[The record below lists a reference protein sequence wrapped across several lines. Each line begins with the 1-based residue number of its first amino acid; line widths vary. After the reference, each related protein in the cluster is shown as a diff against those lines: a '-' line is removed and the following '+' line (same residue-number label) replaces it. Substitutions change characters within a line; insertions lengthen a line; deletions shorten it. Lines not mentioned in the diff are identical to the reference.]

1 LAYRDPVVPLSH
13 LTAFVVTALIII
25 AVPGPSVLF
34 VIGRSLS
41 LGRRGGLMSVVG
53 NTLGI
58 VPQLAAA
65 ALGVGVVV
73 AKSVLL
79 FQLLKLAGA
88 AYLVYLGVQAI
99 RHRHTKVEV
108 APSEPRA
115 TRRLIG
121 QGFVV
126 GLTNPKSIVLFVAVL
141 PQFADPSAGNLPLQ
155 IVILGLTVV
164 MIGMVNDCLW
174 VVAASAARQ
183 WFAQSKER
191 IARLGATGGVM
202 MIGLGA
208 TLALTGAKE

>member
-1 LAYRDPVVPLSH
+1 MAYRGPVVPLSH
-13 LTAFVVTALIII
+13 VAAFVVTALILI

-58 VPQLAAA
+58 LPQLAAV
-65 ALGVGVVV
+65 ALGVGAVV

-79 FQLLKLAGA
+79 FQLVKLAGA

-99 RHRHTKVEV
+99 RHRHTMVEV

-121 QGFVV
+121 QGFLV
-126 GLTNPKSIVLFVAVL
+126 GLTNPKSIVFFVAVL
-141 PQFADPSAGNLPLQ
+141 PQFADPSTGNLPLQ
-155 IVILGLTVV
+155 LIALGLIVV
-164 MIGMVNDCLW
+164 MIGLVTDTLW
-174 VVAASAARQ
+174 VVAASTARQ
-183 WFAQSKER
+183 WFAHS
-191 IARLGATGGVM
+191 
-202 MIGLGA
+202 
-208 TLALTGAKE
+208 